1 MFNSAPGVQI
11 LLWRLVL
18 PQLVFTLTLGN
29 AMTPL
34 QRGGRKQSQI
44 CCTLHRVL
52 KRQAQLSGRLD
63 SDVRAVIFS
72 CLRHLFHDS
81 TSRKGESTQCTQL
94 SRTSTKAALPPAARP
109 PLPPTPRLLR
119 RQVRI
124 NGTVTLPGEISWDRS
139 KYGINLAET

>member
-1 MFNSAPGVQI
+1 MFNSALGVQI

-18 PQLVFTLTLGN
+18 PQMVFTLTLGN

-44 CCTLHRVL
+44 CCTLHGVL

-81 TSRKGESTQCTQL
+81 TSRKGESTQCTQS
-94 SRTSTKAALPPAARP
+94 SRAGTKAALPPP
-109 PLPPTPRLLR
+109 PAPPPTPRLLR

>member
-1 MFNSAPGVQI
+1 MFNSALGVQI

-34 QRGGRKQSQI
+34 QRGRRKQSQI

-94 SRTSTKAALPPAARP
+94 SRTSTKAALPPP
-109 PLPPTPRLLR
+109 HPTPPPTPRLLR